1 MVLSFE
7 MVFLSLTNFYSVYFF
22 AVRILLALLFFVNFL
37 LFLFLLFMSAHE
49 QEDEE
54 NRSK

>member
-7 MVFLSLTNFYSVYFF
+7 MFFLSLTNFYSVCFF
-22 AVRILLALLFFVNFL
+22 VEGILMALLFLVAFI
-37 LFLFLLFMSAHE
+37 LFLFFLFMSSHE

>member
-1 MVLSFE
+1 LVLSFE

-37 LFLFLLFMSAHE
+37 LFLFLLFTSAHE

>member
-7 MVFLSLTNFYSVYFF
+7 MVFLSFTNFYSVCFF
-22 AVRILLALLFFVNFL
+22 VEGILLALLFLVGFL
-37 LFLFLLFMSAHE
+37 LFLFFLYMSSHE
-49 QEDEE
+49 QKDEE